1 MHETTRP
8 GPDSTTELRII
19 GQLEYLSPRSGL
31 YDNGAL
37 PFRASSPEAGPI
49 AQLAASRVDGDQV
62 ADVLDQIASY
72 AAFLTSGDTHPVAAL
87 YLATVLVEQGDVSS
101 VHVSDAARMAGDIHD
116 MVALVMLSSATPDIL
131 GSAQV
136 WGQPGMISLV
146 DRLLY
151 LAAGGGGGG
160 TLFETPKRRAT
171 AALEIAT
178 RTWSQG
184 SYAGWIVE
192 GMNRLIEAVLDGQ
205 LDPGLSPKWFSAVAD
220 DLTSTFESDIA
231 ESRGN

>member
-1 MHETTRP
+1 ELSYSDAILGATLYRYGILIPARTHRKDEIMHETTRP

-101 VHVSDAARMAGDIHD
+101 GHVSDAARMAGDIHD
-116 MVALVMLSSATPDIL
+116 
-131 GSAQV
+131 
-136 WGQPGMISLV
+136 
-146 DRLLY
+146 
-151 LAAGGGGGG
+151 
-160 TLFETPKRRAT
+160 
-171 AALEIAT
+171 
-178 RTWSQG
+178 
-184 SYAGWIVE
+184 
-192 GMNRLIEAVLDGQ
+192 
-205 LDPGLSPKWFSAVAD
+205 
-220 DLTSTFESDIA
+220 
-231 ESRGN
+231 